1 MYNSLQLMFCLTQ
14 HSVIVAKIKILF
26 GLKTTLYNHVDYI
39 LEMLHF
45 QTFLVSLDEI
55 SLNVFILIPE
65 SP

>member
-14 HSVIVAKIKILF
+14 HNVIVAKIKILF

-45 QTFLVSLDEI
+45 QIFLVSLDEI